1 MSGRQKYPARQPVV
15 RQADNAAYLKNL
27 NAVGLIQ
34 TSVVIPRTKVV
45 ELRAITAEWRAE
57 ARALLA
63 SDLPTADQILQIH
76 SIARELDLPLPV
88 EAFKTRG
95 TAAQWLLAHEPE
107 LADAVL
113 QRQKIGGPH
122 RATRRGA

>member
-45 ELRAITAEWRAE
+45 ELRAITAEWRTE

-63 SDLPTADQILQIH
+63 SDLPTADQVLQIH
-76 SIARELDLPLPV
+76 SIARELDLLLPV

-113 QRQKIGGPH
+113 QRQKIGGH
-122 RATRRGA
+122 RRATRRGT